1 MHKSY
6 TLMTFNIPIHLK
18 SIFDELSSFKGVYK
32 TSILNSLI
40 ENYCRQERQKL
51 IQDKEFIIDEWAPY
65 YIKGLVKGE
74 VKIKLELIDAFGNLI
89 DTPFNPSE
97 RTVILN

>member
-6 TLMTFNIPIHLK
+6 TLMTFNIPLHLK
-18 SIFDELSSFKGVYK
+18 PIFDELSSFKCVSK

-51 IQDKEFIIDEWAPY
+51 IQDKEFNKIYSEKPQSQSIDERR
-65 YIKGLVKGE
+65 
-74 VKIKLELIDAFGNLI
+74 NH
-89 DTPFNPSE
+89 S
-97 RTVILN
+97 

>member
-18 SIFDELSSFKGVYK
+18 SIFDELSSFKCVSK

-51 IQDKEFIIDEWAPY
+51 IQDKEVIEKTDKPQSQSIDEWR
-65 YIKGLVKGE
+65 
-74 VKIKLELIDAFGNLI
+74 NH
-89 DTPFNPSE
+89 
-97 RTVILN
+97 

>member
-18 SIFDELSSFKGVYK
+18 SIFDELSSFKCVSK

-40 ENYCRQERQKL
+40 ETYCRQERQNL
-51 IQDKEFIIDEWAPY
+51 IQDKEVIEKTDKPQSQSIDEWR
-65 YIKGLVKGE
+65 
-74 VKIKLELIDAFGNLI
+74 NH
-89 DTPFNPSE
+89 
-97 RTVILN
+97 

>member
-18 SIFDELSSFKGVYK
+18 SIFDELSSIKCISK

-40 ENYCRQERQKL
+40 ENYCRQERHNL
-51 IQDKEFIIDEWAPY
+51 IQDKEVIKNKSEKTQSQSIDEWR
-65 YIKGLVKGE
+65 
-74 VKIKLELIDAFGNLI
+74 NH
-89 DTPFNPSE
+89 S
-97 RTVILN
+97 

>member
-18 SIFDELSSFKGVYK
+18 SIFDELSSFKCVSK

-40 ENYCRQERQKL
+40 ENYCRQERQNL
-51 IQDKEFIIDEWAPY
+51 IQDKEFIKNKSEKPQSESIDERR
-65 YIKGLVKGE
+65 
-74 VKIKLELIDAFGNLI
+74 NH
-89 DTPFNPSE
+89 S
-97 RTVILN
+97 

>member
-18 SIFDELSSFKGVYK
+18 SIFDELSSIKCVSK

-51 IQDKEFIIDEWAPY
+51 IQDKEFIKNKSEKPQSQSIDERRN
-65 YIKGLVKGE
+65 
-74 VKIKLELIDAFGNLI
+74 KL
-89 DTPFNPSE
+89 
-97 RTVILN
+97 

>member
-18 SIFDELSSFKGVYK
+18 SIFDELSSIKCVSK

-40 ENYCRQERQKL
+40 ETYCRQECQNL
-51 IQDKEFIIDEWAPY
+51 IQDKEFNKVKSETSQSDSIDERRN
-65 YIKGLVKGE
+65 K
-74 VKIKLELIDAFGNLI
+74 
-89 DTPFNPSE
+89 S
-97 RTVILN
+97 

>member
-18 SIFDELSSFKGVYK
+18 SIFDELSSIKRISK
-32 TSILNSLI
+32 TCILNSLI

-51 IQDKEFIIDEWAPY
+51 IQDKEFIKNKSEKSQSQSIDEWR
-65 YIKGLVKGE
+65 
-74 VKIKLELIDAFGNLI
+74 NH
-89 DTPFNPSE
+89 S
-97 RTVILN
+97 